1 MATAFVARV
10 VSKSG
15 VADVGGDGSAAIVA
29 SLAFVVV
36 EIACVMACGL
46 INRHPCTNSVHKGV
60 DNWLKP

>member
-15 VADVGGDGSAAIVA
+15 VADVSGDGSIAVVA

>member
-15 VADVGGDGSAAIVA
+15 VVDVGGDGSVAIVA

>member
-1 MATAFVARV
+1 MATALVARI
-10 VSKSG
+10 VSESG
-15 VADVGGDGSAAIVA
+15 VADVGGDGSVAIVA